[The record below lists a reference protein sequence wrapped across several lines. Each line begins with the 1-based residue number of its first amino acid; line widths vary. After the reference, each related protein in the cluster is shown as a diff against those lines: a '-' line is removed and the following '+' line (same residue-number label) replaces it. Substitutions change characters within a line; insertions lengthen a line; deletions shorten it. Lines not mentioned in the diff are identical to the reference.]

1 MTARP
6 VKAGFCSSC
15 TSGDCVLTGVESCV
29 GAVTTLFSKIL
40 LLRSK
45 GVRPRLFL
53 ISALFNQNSSMISDF
68 LDGVSSV
75 EESVDFEDSG
85 EPLSVLVMGVEVTPG
100 IG

>member
-6 VKAGFCSSC
+6 VKAGFCSS
-15 TSGDCVLTGVESCV
+15 SDGCVLTGVGSST
-29 GAVTTLFSKIL
+29 GALTTLFSRIL

-53 ISALFNQNSSMISDF
+53 ISALFNQNSSMMSVF

-75 EESVDFEDSG
+75 EELMGFEGSG
-85 EPLSVLVMGVEVTPG
+85 VFLSFLGMGVDVTPG
-100 IG
+100 TG